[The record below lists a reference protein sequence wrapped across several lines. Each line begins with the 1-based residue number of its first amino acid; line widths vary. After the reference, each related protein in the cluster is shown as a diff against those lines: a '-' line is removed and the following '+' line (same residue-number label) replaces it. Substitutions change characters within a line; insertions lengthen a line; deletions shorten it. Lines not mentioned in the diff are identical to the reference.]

1 MQVLVPLDGSEAS
14 FKALETAFEA
24 DPTHVTALTVIDPT
38 DPSYIAAEDLPEDA
52 PATYPGA
59 SETWWERARER
70 AESVCTEARNRD
82 PGVPLETVIEEGD
95 PADTVLSYVEDEDI
109 DRLVLGSHGH
119 GGYAD
124 ATLGTV
130 ADEVSRK
137 ADTTVTLVR

>member
-1 MQVLVPLDGSEAS
+1 MSSTRPTRVTSPLRT
-14 FKALETAFEA
+14 FQRTRLR
-24 DPTHVTALTVIDPT
+24 
-38 DPSYIAAEDLPEDA
+38 
-52 PATYPGA
+52 TYPGA
-59 SETWWERARER
+59 SEIWWERARER